1 MQIFHFLSHRYFI
14 NTISL
19 HFQVMPP
26 LNKHFK
32 PLDEGWSKQQPDDL
46 MEKTFTATF
55 PAFKFPDRERLH
67 VSCGVQLCKG
77 KCPNVS
83 RDLDFKNKIKKKIF
97 ASGAFTKKKQQQVI
111 ILSSAHYNI

>member
-1 MQIFHFLSHRYFI
+1 MQIFHFLRHRYFI

-83 RDLDFKNKIKKKIF
+83 RDLDFINK
-97 ASGAFTKKKQQQVI
+97 TKKKYLQAELFFLQKKKQ
-111 ILSSAHYNI
+111 NK